1 MILLKSFKKLF
12 FLLFCLLFA
21 SFYGVV
27 LASEVNVSATI
38 PDTTYPSV
46 PILIEPS
53 DGSLLG
59 DNTPSF
65 KWYEA
70 TDNMGLSH
78 YAFYLNGNIYYN
90 NLPLTNL
97 ETSLFTLDYDSL
109 NGIYTLTPKNS
120 LSDNS
125 YTWKIVAVD
134 YADLASSSDTWDF
147 RIDTLAPNFTLTKI
161 GDTSVNISAG
171 SVVSSTP
178 VIIFK
183 DDATANE
190 PTLIASGEPNSSVKL
205 TVIVPGDTDKIYTT
219 NIDGNGYYE
228 IKLGILPRDTDI
240 RLDFIITD
248 QIGHISVLE
257 KVYFRIQLQYWPTTS
272 PTSTPTTSPTTAPSL
287 TPSPSVSLSIKPSGS
302 LTPSPTLTPTLSLA
316 PSGIIPIIPPKE
328 IIHEAGDELIE
339 LLPEPTANAVR
350 DFLNSALWKKL
361 SLFLA
366 LLLLL
371 VFYLFAFLLLLSKFV
386 GDFSLTLLKKIFILL
401 FPTLYQAKKNLVFEY
416 RDTLASPLV
425 KVELLDQDEQVIDLA
440 ISNLQGNFNDLN
452 YPLDKDWR
460 LRVKDSNFYYPIG
473 DEKPKQLEFWHFYQ
487 GQVFNAD
494 NYHGQSVVI
503 PTLRA
508 AGQDNLPI
516 LERFRIYMLYLLD
529 YPNWFAGA
537 LVLFCLLFVFRYFSI
552 YNLIALLFCL
562 LMFAFRLKTASSGE
576 KQLILNTELSGASQ
590 FSDNLV
596 LSFFDKITNSS
607 RSLVMPFEFSRSKP
621 LRHDFSKPVLTVFAR
636 KIALKKDNLVVG
648 SEQISLFQKK
658 EEITLQV
665 ERI

>member
-1 MILLKSFKKLF
+1 MTLLKSFKKLLFLICCLF
-12 FLLFCLLFA
+12 FYSSSVIF
-21 SFYGVV
+21 
-27 LASEVNVSATI
+27 ASEVNVSATI
-38 PDTTYPSV
+38 PDTIPPSV

-59 DNTPSF
+59 DSTPSF
-65 KWYEA
+65 KWYES

-78 YAFYLNGNIYYN
+78 YAFYLNGGVYYN

-97 ETSLFTLDYDSL
+97 ETSLFTLNYDSL

-134 YADLASSSDTWDF
+134 YADLSSSSDTWDF

-161 GDTSVNISAG
+161 GDTSVSISAG

-183 DDATANE
+183 NDATANE
-190 PTLIASGEPNSSVKL
+190 PILIATGEANSSIKL
-205 TVIVPGDTDKIYTT
+205 TVIVPGDIDKVYTT
-219 NIDGNGYYE
+219 NTDSNGYYE
-228 IKLGILPRDTDI
+228 LKLGILPRDTDI

-248 QIGHISVLE
+248 QIGHVSVLE
-257 KVYFRIQLQYWPTTS
+257 KVYFRIQLQYWPTSS
-272 PTSTPTTSPTTAPSL
+272 PTTTPTTSPSSEPSL

-302 LTPSPTLTPTLSLA
+302 LTPSPTVTPTLSLA

-339 LLPEPTANAVR
+339 LLPEPTANVVR
-350 DFLNSALWKKL
+350 DFLNSSFWKTL
-361 SLFLA
+361 SSFLA
-366 LLLLL
+366 LLFLLL
-371 VFYLFAFLLLLSKFV
+371 FYLFAFLLFLSKFI
-386 GDFSLTLLKKIFILL
+386 GNFSLTLLKRIFLLL
-401 FPTLYQAKKNLVFEY
+401 FPPLYKAKKNLVFEY

-425 KVELLDQDEQVIDLA
+425 EVELLDQDEQIIDVVIT
-440 ISNLQGNFNDLN
+440 NLQGNFDDLS
-452 YPLDKDWR
+452 YPSDKNWK
-460 LRVKDSNFYYPIG
+460 LKVKDSNFYYPIG

-494 NYHGQSVVI
+494 NYHGQSILI

-508 AGQDNLPI
+508 AGQDNLPL
-516 LERFRIYMLYLLD
+516 LERLRIYMLYLLD
-529 YPNWFAGA
+529 YPNWFAGGLA
-537 LVLFCLLFVFRYFSI
+537 FFCLLFVLRYFSI
-552 YNLIALLFCL
+552 YNLVALIFCL
-562 LMFAFRLKTASSGE
+562 LMFTFRVKSSMNGE
-576 KQLILNTELSGASQ
+576 KQLVLNTELAGGSQ

-596 LSFFDKITNSS
+596 LSFADKITGLNQA
-607 RSLVMPFEFSRSKP
+607 LVMPFEFSRSKP
-621 LRHDFSKPVLTVFAR
+621 LRHDFSKPTLTVFAR
-636 KIALKKDNLVVG
+636 KMAMKKDNLVVG
-648 SEQISLFQKK
+648 SQQISLFQKK

>member
-1 MILLKSFKKLF
+1 MTLLKSFKLLALLLF
-12 FLLFCLLFA
+12 FLA
-21 SFYGVV
+21 IYPVAM
-27 LASEVNVSATI
+27 ASEVGVFATI
-38 PDTTYPSV
+38 PDTTPPSV

-78 YAFYLNGNIYYN
+78 YVFYLNGNIYYN
-90 NLPLTNL
+90 NLPLTNT
-97 ETSLFTLDYDSL
+97 ENSIFTLTYDSL
-109 NGIYTLTPKNS
+109 EGIYTITPKNS

-125 YTWKIVAVD
+125 YTWKIAAVD
-134 YADLASSSDTWDF
+134 YADLSSSSDTWDF

-171 SVVSSTP
+171 SVVSNTP
-178 VIIFK
+178 VIIFQ
-183 DDATANE
+183 DDAIANE

-205 TVIVPGDTDKIYTT
+205 TVIVPGDADKIYTT

-257 KVYFRIQLQYWPTTS
+257 KVYFRIQLQYWPTTT
-272 PTSTPTTSPTTAPSL
+272 PTSTPTISPTTDPSL
-287 TPSPSVSLSIKPSGS
+287 TPSPSVSLSVKPSGS
-302 LTPSPTLTPTLSLA
+302 LTPSPTVTPKISLA
-316 PSGIIPIIPPKE
+316 PSGIVPILPPRE

-350 DFLNSALWKKL
+350 DFLNSVLWKKL

-366 LLLLL
+366 FLLIGLL
-371 VFYLFAFLLLLSKFV
+371 YLFAFLLFLSKFI
-386 GDFSLTLLKKIFILL
+386 GDFSLVLFKRIFILL
-401 FPTLYQAKKNLVFEY
+401 FPPIYQAKKNLVFEY
-416 RDTLASPLV
+416 RDTFASPLV
-425 KVELLDQDEQVIDLA
+425 KVELLDQNEQVIDVTLT
-440 ISNLQGNFNDLN
+440 NLQGNFNDLN
-452 YPLDKDWR
+452 YPVGKDWK
-460 LRVKDSNFYYPIG
+460 LRVKDPNFYYPIG
-473 DEKPKQLEFWHFYQ
+473 DEKPAQLEFWHFYQ
-487 GQVFNAD
+487 SQIFNTD
-494 NYHGQSVVI
+494 NYRGQSIVI

-508 AGQDNLPI
+508 AGQDDLPL
-516 LERFRIYMLYLLD
+516 LERLRIYTLHLLD
-529 YPNWFAGA
+529 YPNWFAGGLTLLC
-537 LVLFCLLFVFRYFSI
+537 LVFTLRYVSV
-552 YNLIALLFCL
+552 YNLAALLFCL
-562 LMFAFRLKTASSGE
+562 VMITFKVRSSMSGE
-576 KQLILNTELSGASQ
+576 KQLVLNTEISGGSQ
-590 FSDNLV
+590 FSDNLI
-596 LSFFDKITNSS
+596 LSFLDKTNGLS

-621 LRHDFSKPVLTVFAR
+621 LRHDFSKPILTVFAR
-636 KIALKKDNLVVG
+636 KIALKKDNLVIG
-648 SEQISLFQKK
+648 GQQISLFQKK

>member
-1 MILLKSFKKLF
+1 MTLLKSFKLFAILLF
-12 FLLFCLLFA
+12 FLAIRPLA
-21 SFYGVV
+21 M
-27 LASEVNVSATI
+27 ASEVGVFATI
-38 PDTTYPSV
+38 PDTTPPSV

-78 YAFYLNGNIYYN
+78 YVFYLNGNIYYN
-90 NLPLTNL
+90 NLPLTNT
-97 ETSLFTLDYDSL
+97 ENSIFTLTYDSL
-109 NGIYTLTPKNS
+109 EGIYTITPKNS

-125 YTWKIVAVD
+125 YTWKVAAVD
-134 YADLASSSDTWDF
+134 YAGLSAHSDTWDF

-161 GDTSVNISAG
+161 GDTGVNISAG

-190 PTLIASGEPNSSVKL
+190 PTLIANGEPNSSVKL

-257 KVYFRIQLQYWPTTS
+257 KVYFRIQLQYWPTASPT
-272 PTSTPTTSPTTAPSL
+272 PTSTPTTSPTTDPSL
-287 TPSPSVSLSIKPSGS
+287 TPSPSVSLSTKPSGS
-302 LTPSPTLTPTLSLA
+302 LTPSPTITPTVSLA
-316 PSGIIPIIPPKE
+316 PSGIIPILPPRE

-339 LLPEPTANAVR
+339 LLPEPTADAVR
-350 DFLNSALWKKL
+350 DFLNSILWKKL

-366 LLLLL
+366 LLLIGI
-371 VFYLFAFLLLLSKFV
+371 FYLSAFILFLSKFV
-386 GDFSLTLLKKIFILL
+386 GDLSFTLLKRIFILL
-401 FPTLYQAKKNLVFEY
+401 FPPFYQAKKNLVFEH
-416 RDTLASPLV
+416 RDTFASPLV
-425 KVELLDQDEQVIDLA
+425 KVELLDKNEQIIDLT
-440 ISNLQGNFNDLN
+440 ITNLHGNFADLD
-452 YPLDKDWR
+452 YPVGQAWK
-460 LRVKDSNFYYPIG
+460 LRVKDPNFYYPIG
-473 DEKPKQLEFWHFYQ
+473 DEKPAQLEFWHFYQ
-487 GQVFNAD
+487 GQVFNTD
-494 NYHGQSVVI
+494 NYRGQSIVI

-508 AGQDNLPI
+508 AGQDNLPL
-516 LERFRIYMLYLLD
+516 LERWRIYTLYLLD
-529 YPNWFAGA
+529 YPNWFAGGLSFLCLLFA
-537 LVLFCLLFVFRYFSI
+537 LRYASVYNLAAVLFCLVMIIFKV
-552 YNLIALLFCL
+552 
-562 LMFAFRLKTASSGE
+562 KTSLSGE
-576 KQLILNTELSGASQ
+576 KQLVLNTELTGASQ

-596 LSFFDKITNSS
+596 LSFLDKTTGLA

-621 LRHDFSKPVLTVFAR
+621 LRHDFSKPMLTVFAR
-636 KIALKKDNLVVG
+636 KIALKKDNLVIG
-648 SEQISLFQKK
+648 GQQLSLFQKK